1 MRYCFVIFLS
11 CLLTPPVFSQEKY
24 PPFFKD
30 ELVQTCAKSVAPVL
44 AKDTNYTSSDLI
56 NEANKYNRFIPEL
69 TKASDRGTALIQIK
83 VMTEVWLDG
92 QANLRPGF
100 SFSLHELGQGLLRI
114 CTLAVFEGIDP
125 DDILS
130 RNY

>member
-1 MRYCFVIFLS
+1 M
-11 CLLTPPVFSQEKY
+11 
-24 PPFFKD
+24 
-30 ELVQTCAKSVAPVL
+30 
-44 AKDTNYTSSDLI
+44 
-56 NEANKYNRFIPEL
+56 
-69 TKASDRGTALIQIK
+69 TKASDRGMALMQIK
-83 VMTEVWLDG
+83 LITDVWLDA
-92 QANLRPGF
+92 QENLRPGF